1 MIHPNI
7 ICHKLAIYAQAKLVS
22 QKKRKMGEERRK
34 TIKEEVDKL
43 LHANFIRE
51 VRFSTWLANI
61 VMVKKAN
68 SKWRICTDYTDMNR
82 ACSKD
87 TYHLPN
93 INRLVDGTSGFQVLS
108 FLDAYPGY
116 NKTRMHPPDLT
127 TMSSTYTST
136 FHSISCLKTQ
146 SISSWYVVPAFFR
159 PNGMTL

>member
-1 MIHPNI
+1 
-7 ICHKLAIYAQAKLVS
+7 
-22 QKKRKMGEERRK
+22 MGEERRK
-34 TIKEEVDKL
+34 AVKEEVDKL

-146 SISSWYVVPAFFR
+146 SISRWYVVPAFFR